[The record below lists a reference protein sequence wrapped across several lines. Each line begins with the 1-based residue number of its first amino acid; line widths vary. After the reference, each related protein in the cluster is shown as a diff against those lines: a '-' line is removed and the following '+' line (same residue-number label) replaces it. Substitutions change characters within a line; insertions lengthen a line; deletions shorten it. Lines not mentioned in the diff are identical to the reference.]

1 MRLRRCSGPC
11 RMMRSR
17 SSCADRKRKI
27 KEEHEAVLGFWRMA
41 QPFKAL
47 GDAVAGQ
54 HRFVASLKQSKRVW
68 EEFGWDLLS
77 ALEL

>member
-1 MRLRRCSGPC
+1 
-11 RMMRSR
+11 
-17 SSCADRKRKI
+17 
-27 KEEHEAVLGFWRMA
+27 VLGFWRMA

-68 EEFGWDLLS
+68 EEFGWDLLA
-77 ALEL
+77 ALER